1 MNKVTIN
8 NHLQFDI
15 DIVNDVLQV
24 NQQPVTI
31 DTLKLGGRSSHII
44 HQDQSYNVEVVDF
57 DAAEKLAKIKVN
69 GTEYDVQVT
78 TELDQLLKRLG
89 MDNLNSNKVAQIK
102 APMPGLVLNL
112 LVQEDDEVKKGDS
125 LVILEAMKMEN
136 IIKAPADAVVK
147 KIEVAK
153 GDKIE
158 KNTVLI
164 QFV

>member
-1 MNKVTIN
+1 MNKVIVN
-8 NHLQFDI
+8 DHFQFDI

-24 NQQPVTI
+24 NQQSVTI
-31 DTLKLGGRSSHII
+31 DKLKLSGSSSHII
-44 HQDQSYNVEVVDF
+44 HQNQSYNVEVVNF
-57 DAAEKLAKIKVN
+57 DASEKLAKIKVN

-78 TELDQLLKRLG
+78 TELDQLLKHLG
-89 MDNLNSNKVAQIK
+89 MDNLNANKIAQIK

-112 LVQEDDEVKKGDS
+112 LVKAGDEVKKGDS

-136 IIKAPADAVVK
+136 IIKAPVDAVVK

-164 QFV
+164 QFT